1 MLISVLDD
9 FGKEIFHG
17 EAEEFLFEKENDVE
31 LEILLDRL
39 ENRCYN
45 EFVTYEGEGLEI
57 YKLNPWE
64 EES

>member
-9 FGKEIFHG
+9 FGKEVFHG
-17 EAEEFLFEKENDVE
+17 EAEEFLFKKENDVE

-39 ENRCYN
+39 ENKWYN
-45 EFVTYEGEGLEI
+45 EFVAYEELEI

-64 EES
+64 DEL

>member
-9 FGKEIFHG
+9 FGKEVFHR
-17 EAEEFLFEKENDVE
+17 EAEEFLFKKENDEE

-39 ENRCYN
+39 DNMYYN
-45 EFVTYEGEGLEI
+45 EFVTYEDLEI

-64 EES
+64 EEE

>member
-17 EAEEFLFEKENDVE
+17 EAEEFLFKKENDVE
-31 LEILLDRL
+31 
-39 ENRCYN
+39 
-45 EFVTYEGEGLEI
+45 LEI